1 MHLGLEHR
9 HAAGRAQ
16 ALAVHHAHAAQTGA
30 PGLAQEGAQG
40 FARLVGAQAVQI
52 HLSLHGPVAA
62 AQPGGHVGAD
72 AGAAKAQVLVHVQ
85 QRAGVELVAQ
95 GFAQHP
101 RLVQLALHGQG
112 LGRHGRV
119 PMPLV
124 RRAFER
130 LHGADGVP
138 KQAALRLGAVLGLL
152 LQAQLLGLARGGVR
166 QRLAQRPQILE
177 RFGFHGDGDG
187 VVHCERSRV
196 FERPAPPVRC
206 RTPGHPGTFRWL
218 PAAPLSDGD

>member
-1 MHLGLEHR
+1 V
-9 HAAGRAQ
+9 
-16 ALAVHHAHAAQTGA
+16 LASNS
-30 PGLAQEGAQG
+30 
-40 FARLVGAQAVQI
+40 
-52 HLSLHGPVAA
+52 SLK
-62 AQPGGHVGAD
+62 D
-72 AGAAKAQVLVHVQ
+72 S
-85 QRAGVELVAQ
+85 RST
-95 GFAQHP
+95 

-112 LGRHGRV
+112 LGRYGRV
-119 PMPLV
+119 PVPLV

-177 RFGFHGDGDG
+177 RFGFHGDGNG
-187 VVHCERSRV
+187 VAHCERSRV

-206 RTPGHPGTFRWL
+206 RTR
-218 PAAPLSDGD
+218 AAQARFDGCRLLLSDGD